1 MRMAGVAGSLLCAA
15 SVSVGMVRADDTLR
29 PYIVEG
35 DAVAAP
41 LGGRP
46 GDAARGAVLIADRQR
61 SLCVLCH
68 TGPFGDA
75 HLQGDLGPNLSG
87 IGSRLTEG
95 QIRLRV
101 IGMKAL
107 NPDSIMPAYHRPST
121 AERVGAA
128 WRGKPVLSAGE
139 VEDLVAYLAT
149 LKE

>member
-1 MRMAGVAGSLLCAA
+1 MGTMVCLAAVSL
-15 SVSVGMVRADDTLR
+15 GTGRADDAVR

-35 DAVAAP
+35 DAVAVP
-41 LGGRP
+41 LGGER

-87 IGSRLTEG
+87 IGSRLSEG

-101 IGMKAL
+101 VDMKAL

-128 WRGKPVLSAGE
+128 WRGKPVLGAGE